1 MTIAVAMRESK
12 LPVKVGIE
20 LAGSQ
25 ADSASGVEVAI
36 AVTASRAAWLIMN
49 RA

>member
-1 MTIAVAMRESK
+1 MTIAVATRESK

-25 ADSASGVEVAI
+25 AASASGVFVAI
-36 AVTASRAAWLIMN
+36 AVAASRTA
-49 RA
+49 